1 MLALDSQPT
10 IPTARSRRAPSAAQV
25 VGAIA
30 RREIGLAARRQLPR
44 ALFFASLVPPVV
56 LILFLL
62 VRLFAEQT
70 TGTKLPW
77 DPVLRFLLIQSGPV
91 TLLALSLGTPL
102 VSRDRAEDV
111 LFLYAVRPVLPWH
124 YALGKLLAVAL
135 PSGLL
140 MLTPGAMIAMLRL
153 TVTGDLA
160 FGQASALV
168 AKLTLVAI
176 LVACAFSGITVG
188 ASAITKKARWSLLIA
203 VMIFVV
209 PDALAKMS
217 SERHAWPIGPASAIE
232 VLIKALFHDD
242 YTARAVVAVF
252 ALLGYGILGFLL
264 TTERVRGE
272 MIP

>member
-1 MLALDSQPT
+1 MLALDSQPS
-10 IPTARSRRAPSAAQV
+10 IPTARSRRAPSGAQV

-30 RREIGLAARRQLPR
+30 RREIGLASRRQLPR
-44 ALFFASLVPPVV
+44 ALFLASLVPPVV

-124 YALGKLLAVAL
+124 YALGKMLAVAI

-140 MLTPGAMIAMLRL
+140 MLTPGAMIALLRL

-160 FGQASALV
+160 FAEASALV
-168 AKLTLVAI
+168 AKLALVAI

-188 ASAITKKARWSLLIA
+188 ASAVAKKARWSLLVA
-203 VMIFVV
+203 VLTFVV

-217 SERHAWPIGPASAIE
+217 NERHAWPLGPGSAIE
-232 VLIKALFHDD
+232 LLIKALFQDN
-242 YTARAVVAVF
+242 YTTRVVVAVVA
-252 ALLGYGILGFLL
+252 LLAYGIVGFLL
-264 TTERVRGE
+264 TNERVRRE